1 MEPVLNELLVQPTF
15 KGGPTYIEDGLK
27 FGTLTPNQAINFIV
41 KAGLSGYEFI
51 LSDFVTLVPNA
62 TLNTAVRI
70 HGESYDHESALLG
83 AKETP
88 ALDQPNVYNPQ
99 KVRRREYDAYLRVR
113 RITSHRSFNYANI
126 IGSWRSSELLDKG
139 MYHKWKSKGISAYF
153 YNVVLLK
160 PIQKQVG
167 ELSVNGDY
175 GAPRKGVSQ
184 VDGCY
189 KLLAFEAEKQIKHR
203 ILYEIPE
210 LAEGQYIHIL
220 ASGKNI
226 KIAYSADWADL
237 NAQLTA
243 IATAING
250 VKWKNRS
257 NNSEDALFQA
267 EVADVENNKYLK
279 VESTEQKRNVEFKIA
294 LTNKATI
301 NWKLIRGTETFG
313 GINIFE

>member
-1 MEPVLNELLVQPTF
+1 
-15 KGGPTYIEDGLK
+15 
-27 FGTLTPNQAINFIV
+27 
-41 KAGLSGYEFI
+41 
-51 LSDFVTLVPNA
+51 
-62 TLNTAVRI
+62 
-70 HGESYDHESALLG
+70 
-83 AKETP
+83 
-88 ALDQPNVYNPQ
+88 
-99 KVRRREYDAYLRVR
+99 
-113 RITSHRSFNYANI
+113 
-126 IGSWRSSELLDKG
+126 
-139 MYHKWKSKGISAYF
+139 
-153 YNVVLLK
+153 VVLLK